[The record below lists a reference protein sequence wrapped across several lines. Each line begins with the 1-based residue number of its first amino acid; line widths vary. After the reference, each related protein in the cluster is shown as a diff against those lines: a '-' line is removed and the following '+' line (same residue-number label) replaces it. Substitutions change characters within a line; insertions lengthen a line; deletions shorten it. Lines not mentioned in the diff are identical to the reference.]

1 MAVWPL
7 IDASRLDRSTV
18 SYWSEPN
25 LAFEPDPDEGPVLI
39 SLTYS
44 VTPERADGFLAAMEH
59 VRLSRQRTGAMRWGL
74 YQDGEDPRRF
84 VEVYLVP
91 SWQEHLRQH
100 TDRLTGAD
108 QEIEAEAVAF
118 ADGARRKLH
127 TCSAPTVHVECRLIR
142 SARLIGKY
150 SLAYHPRCG

>member
-1 MAVWPL
+1 
-7 IDASRLDRSTV
+7 RSTV

-25 LAFEPDPDEGPVLI
+25 LAIEPDPDVGPVLV

-44 VTPERADGFLAAMEH
+44 VAPERADDFLAAMEH
-59 VRLSRQRTGAMRWGL
+59 VRRSRQRTGAVRWGL

-84 VEVYLVP
+84 VEAYLVP

-108 QEIEAEAVAF
+108 QEIEAEALAL
-118 ADGARRKLH
+118 ADGPPEVSHLFPAHR
-127 TCSAPTVHVECRLIR
+127 A
-142 SARLIGKY
+142 G
-150 SLAYHPRCG
+150 